1 MRRSLIGFVA
11 AGLVAVVASSSAWSQ
26 AGDTAED
33 ELKNPYL
40 GQKEAIEE
48 GRRIYRGKC
57 MLCHRQMGGRGP
69 NLFATKLTDERFLDV
84 VINGRLGMRG
94 QMPAFG
100 YRMSFDDIWKVHAFI
115 KSRDRF

>member
-1 MRRSLIGFVA
+1 MIGFVA
-11 AGLVAVVASSSAWSQ
+11 AGLVAVVASSSAISQ

-40 GQKEAIEE
+40 GQQEAIAE
-48 GRRIYRGKC
+48 GRRLYRSKC
-57 MLCHRQMGGRGP
+57 MLCHLRTGGRGP
-69 NLFATKLTDERFLDV
+69 NLFATKLTDEQFLGV

-94 QMPAFG
+94 QMPALG
-100 YRMSFDDIWKVHAFI
+100 HRMSLDDIWKVHAFI

>member
-1 MRRSLIGFVA
+1 MRRSLIGLVA
-11 AGLVAVVASSSAWSQ
+11 AGLVAAASSSALSQ

-40 GQKEAIEE
+40 GQKEAIAE
-48 GRRIYRGKC
+48 GRRTYRGKC
-57 MLCHRQMGGRGP
+57 IICHRHAGGWGP
-69 NLFATKLTDERFLDV
+69 NLFATKLTDQRFLEV

-94 QMPAFG
+94 QMPVFG
-100 YRMSFDDIWKVHAFI
+100 RRMSLDDVWKVHAFI

>member
-1 MRRSLIGFVA
+1 MRRSLIGLIA
-11 AGLVAVVASSSAWSQ
+11 AGLVAAASPAAVSP

-48 GRRIYRGKC
+48 GKRIYRGKC
-57 MLCHRQMGGRGP
+57 ISCHRDAGGWGP
-69 NLFATKLTDERFLDV
+69 NLFAAEFTDEQFLEV

-94 QMPAFG
+94 QMPVFG
-100 YRMSFDDIWKVHAFI
+100 YRMSFDDVWKVHAFI
-115 KSRDRF
+115 KSRDRY